1 MRYLNDKD
9 RRALQLGDHLQKAI
23 QQWLSYHGV
32 DQPFTVS
39 PFIDPA
45 GQPAVIVTLNAHLAC
60 TLIDSLN
67 EQHARAT
74 RQPSPEGA
82 SRPPLP

>member
-1 MRYLNDKD
+1 MRYLNDQG
-9 RRALQLGDHLQKAI
+9 RRALQLADDLQKAI
-23 QQWLSYHGV
+23 QQWLSYRGA
-32 DQPFTVS
+32 DQSFTVS

-45 GQPAVIVTLNAHLAC
+45 GQSAVIVTMNAHLAC

-74 RQPSPEGA
+74 RQPSPEGT
-82 SRPPLP
+82 SRPLPP

>member
-23 QQWLSYHGV
+23 QQWLSYRGAG
-32 DQPFTVS
+32 QSFTVS

-45 GQPAVIVTLNAHLAC
+45 GHPAVIVTMNADLAC
-60 TLIDSLN
+60 ALIDSLN

-74 RQPSPEGA
+74 RQPNPEGT
-82 SRPPLP
+82 SRPLLP

>member
-9 RRALQLGDHLQKAI
+9 RRALHLADHLQKAI
-23 QQWLSYHGV
+23 QQWLSHYGV
-32 DQPFTVS
+32 DQPLPVS

-74 RQPSPEGA
+74 GQPSPEGA